1 MSERREIRE
10 YKVDNKV
17 VSLGGGNFVV
27 ITAQTMNQMEE
38 NARRMGEMIL
48 QLGTVIGTM
57 QKRMD
62 EMEARQRQ
70 VTVGHGDVKRIQQ
83 LIRLRTEE
91 ICGKYGLQ
99 DPESV
104 KRLRAAMKKDVLK
117 RWGVKDLHDLP
128 DAALPAVESAIGG
141 WVNIRLVMERR
152 GAHADGQG

>member
-1 MSERREIRE
+1 MSEQNGIRE
-10 YKVDNKV
+10 YKVDDKV

-27 ITAQTMNQMEE
+27 ITAQTMNQMED

-48 QLGTVIGTM
+48 QLGTMIGTM

-62 EMEARQRQ
+62 ELEARQAA
-70 VTVGHGDVKRIQQ
+70 VTVSHGDVKRIQQ
-83 LIRLRTEE
+83 LIRLRSDEV
-91 ICGKYGLQ
+91 CGKYGLT

-128 DAALPAVESAIGG
+128 AAALTSVTGAIGS

-152 GAHADGQG
+152 AANGQ

>member
-1 MSERREIRE
+1 MSEQNGIRE
-10 YKVDNKV
+10 YKVNDKV

-38 NARRMGEMIL
+38 NARRMGDMIL
-48 QLGTVIGTM
+48 QLGTMIGTM

-70 VTVGHGDVKRIQQ
+70 VTISHGDVKRIQQ
-83 LIRLRTEE
+83 LIRIRTEE
-91 ICGKYGLQ
+91 ICGKYQLT

-104 KRLRAAMKKDVLK
+104 KRLRAAIKKDVLK

-128 DAALPAVESAIGG
+128 DAALPAVESAIGS

-152 GAHADGQG
+152 AGT

>member
-1 MSERREIRE
+1 MSEQNGIRE
-10 YKVDNKV
+10 YKVNDKV

-38 NARRMGEMIL
+38 NARRMGDMIL
-48 QLGTVIGTM
+48 QLGTMIGTM

-70 VTVGHGDVKRIQQ
+70 VTISHGDVKRIQQ
-83 LIRLRTEE
+83 LIRIRTEE
-91 ICGKYGLQ
+91 ICGKYQLT

-128 DAALPAVESAIGG
+128 DAALPAVESAIGS

-152 GAHADGQG
+152 AGA